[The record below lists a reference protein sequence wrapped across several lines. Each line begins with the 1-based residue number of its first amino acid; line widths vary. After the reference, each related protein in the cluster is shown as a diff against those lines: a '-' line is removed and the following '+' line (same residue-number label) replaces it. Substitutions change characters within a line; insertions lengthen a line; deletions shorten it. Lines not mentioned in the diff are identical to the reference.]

1 MTEYRQLKE
10 NEINA
15 GLLDGFIRRQVVT
28 KCLRRENG
36 AWIAKN
42 APFIDDW
49 TQKDREWIAADL
61 KNLAGRG
68 GLVYAAYCGGKLAG
82 FASVSAETLGE
93 SGEYLELTNIHV
105 TEAMR
110 SFMQRRSGQ
119 RHTARRSCTSPPIR
133 RWRVRRFIMR
143 LAARMRSFT
152 VRAILKPSR
161 ATGRWSIGYK
171 KAPRTEPLNK
181 SS

>member
-1 MTEYRQLKE
+1 MKE

-49 TQKDREWIAADL
+49 MQKDREWIAADL

-110 SFMQRRSGQ
+110 GRGIGRALFYAAAEWAKAHGAKKLYISAHSSVESQAFYRSLGCKEAEIYST
-119 RHTARRSCTSPPIR
+119 RHIEAEPFDIQ
-133 RWRVRRFIMR
+133 MEYR
-143 LAARMRSFT
+143 L
-152 VRAILKPSR
+152 
-161 ATGRWSIGYK
+161 
-171 KAPRTEPLNK
+171 
-181 SS
+181 

>member
-49 TQKDREWIAADL
+49 TQKDREWIAAEL

-68 GLVYAAYCGGKLAG
+68 VLRREACGLCIGIGGNAWRK
-82 FASVSAETLGE
+82 
-93 SGEYLELTNIHV
+93 
-105 TEAMR
+105 
-110 SFMQRRSGQ
+110 RRI
-119 RHTARRSCTSPPIR
+119 P
-133 RWRVRRFIMR
+133 
-143 LAARMRSFT
+143 
-152 VRAILKPSR
+152 
-161 ATGRWSIGYK
+161 
-171 KAPRTEPLNK
+171 
-181 SS
+181 

>member
-68 GLVYAAYCGGKLAG
+68 GLCIRGVLRREACGLRIGIGGNAWRK
-82 FASVSAETLGE
+82 
-93 SGEYLELTNIHV
+93 
-105 TEAMR
+105 
-110 SFMQRRSGQ
+110 RRI
-119 RHTARRSCTSPPIR
+119 P
-133 RWRVRRFIMR
+133 
-143 LAARMRSFT
+143 
-152 VRAILKPSR
+152 
-161 ATGRWSIGYK
+161 
-171 KAPRTEPLNK
+171 
-181 SS
+181 